1 MNADFVFNCGNPIL
15 HCCLRARRVSK
26 PTCRLGRDMGWISR
40 RMRRGVMRLFLSFWV
55 GMGFED
61 VVNDKGFAD
70 DVWNTVGIASH

>member
-1 MNADFVFNCGNPIL
+1 
-15 HCCLRARRVSK
+15 
-26 PTCRLGRDMGWISR
+26 MGWISR